1 MSNISLKQAYDLF
14 IFDRETYCKEKTIQN
29 YKNTLS
35 YFFKFLED
43 DRNCFMS
50 DIMLDSITT
59 MDLKKYVAF
68 LRSRNKLESHPLK
81 PTVNHPITKRS
92 IRTYSVD
99 LRTFFHFLYFN
110 EYMETD
116 ITKGFKIIKSESKL
130 VLPLF
135 DGEVQRID
143 RCFNLKTYRGLR
155 NYCVVHL
162 MLDEGLR
169 SGDVINLTTRSVN
182 FDESYIII
190 LNGKGDKD
198 RIVPLAKRLRQPL
211 YKYLTFFR
219 PHTSEHDYLFCSL
232 QDPEEP
238 FTQDAIKCLFSRIRK
253 ETELPRLKPHLL
265 RHTFAT
271 SFILGGGDLESLR
284 LYLGHSSYDT
294 TQNYLH
300 LANTYQRMGSD
311 VYKLDGIF
319 FRSYYSR
326 GYALESNQRVR

>member
-1 MSNISLKQAYDLF
+1 M
-14 IFDRETYCKEKTIQN
+14 
-29 YKNTLS
+29 
-35 YFFKFLED
+35 
-43 DRNCFMS
+43 
-50 DIMLDSITT
+50 
-59 MDLKKYVAF
+59 YVTF

-110 EYMETD
+110 EYMEKD
-116 ITKGFKIIKSESKL
+116 IMKGFKIIKAENKL

-135 DGEVQRID
+135 EGEVKMID
-143 RCFNLKTYRGLR
+143 QIFNQKTYRGLR
-155 NYCVVHL
+155 NYCIVHL
-162 MLDEGLR
+162 MLDQGLR
-169 SGDVINLTTRSVN
+169 SGDVVSLTTRSVN
-182 FDESYIII
+182 FDESYIIV

-219 PHTSEHDYLFCSL
+219 PHTSEHDHLFCSL
-232 QDPEEP
+232 QDPEKP
-238 FTQDAIKCLFSRIRK
+238 FTLDAVKSLFSRIRK
-253 ETELPRLKPHLL
+253 ETEIVRLKPHLL

-284 LYLGHSSYDT
+284 LYLGHSSYET

-300 LANTYQRMGSD
+300 LASLYERMGSD

-326 GYALESNQRVR
+326 VK